1 MAEKDNA
8 LPEVLNANLMSLSIS
23 VDKQTS
29 KSLTDPNEEL
39 YDSLINLNISEG
51 LMEGA

>member
-1 MAEKDNA
+1 MTEEDNA

-29 KSLTDPNEEL
+29 ARLTDPNEEL